1 MMIISPQREGCTV
14 QSRKTISQEDTFRAV
29 DFDEFLVIS
38 KQGKSKGYELLN
50 SGLVKSVLVGGRRL
64 AFIQSW
70 YDYLGRLFEE
80 QSTFTPGRHPI
91 RWPQQTNAEPAA
103 ESSPSPRRRGRPWK
117 LRPAT
122 AADAAATTA
131 MAVANNTD

>member
-1 MMIISPQREGCTV
+1 M
-14 QSRKTISQEDTFRAV
+14 QSRKTISKEDTFRAV

-64 AFIQSW
+64 VFIQSW
-70 YDYLGRLFEE
+70 YDYLGRLLEE

-91 RWPQQTNAEPAA
+91 RWPQQANAARA
-103 ESSPSPRRRGRPWK
+103 GR
-117 LRPAT
+117 
-122 AADAAATTA
+122 DAAVTKTPRSAA
-131 MAVANNTD
+131 

>member
-1 MMIISPQREGCTV
+1 M

-64 AFIQSW
+64 VFIQSW
-70 YDYLGRLFEE
+70 YDYLGRLLEE

-91 RWPQQTNAEPAA
+91 RWPNKPT
-103 ESSPSPRRRGRPWK
+103 PRQPLPRRGRHQDAAVGRLNCIRP
-117 LRPAT
+117 PAT
-122 AADAAATTA
+122 SRPWPRQWRQRVTTIE
-131 MAVANNTD
+131 VILKK